1 MGVLDLI
8 RQGNLEAIAEI
19 KPQDLD
25 QFRCQIVALIKL
37 ERYQE
42 ALNLMETNRDELEF
56 EFAYCLYR
64 TNQIEK
70 AFSLCG
76 DTEEFNHLRAMLLYR
91 LERYDEAIKLYSIID
106 EFTDVETNKSACIA
120 MLGSSEQIFEN
131 TSTFATM
138 FNLSC
143 LFCKLQQY
151 EKALKALD
159 RAEQMCKEEMLGEGS
174 SIEEIDKELAVIW
187 AQKGYVFQI
196 QGLDSE
202 ASTLY
207 KKALDSSLSD
217 KFVLTLAGFNLC
229 ILPPMDLGK
238 VEHGLEGAEM
248 DIVKNKLNSNQREI
262 LAYNSI
268 LLKMLQNSVSNAN
281 QAKVTPSV
289 LEMGQNF
296 PGSDLVHLIQA
307 SNISKKKKCLPEL
320 VEYTKLHSQSLNAR
334 LVLLQHFLETSN
346 YNGMKFTLTSMLNE
360 PEFEKSKKG
369 IQSLLRWVYEKLGI
383 IEKAVDFMP
392 EKFTDDTISAN
403 EGLTFFLLKLRLGYF
418 EDSKNGFETLLKE
431 DPTNLTLKA
440 GLLASSACCKIDCQD
455 LLLELKATV
464 NTPSDINEEELEK
477 LPQRVLEEISK
488 VKHRKRKKKPL
499 PKNYDPKKLPDPGKN
514 NLYRAVVS

>member
-1 MGVLDLI
+1 MEVIDLI

-25 QFRCQIVALIKL
+25 RFRCQIVALIKL

-42 ALNLMETNRDELEF
+42 ALKLMETNRDELEF

-70 AFSLCG
+70 AFSLCR
-76 DTEEFNHLRAMLLYR
+76 DTEAFTHLRAMLLYR
-91 LERYDEAIKLYSIID
+91 LERYDEVIKLYSKID
-106 EFTDVETNKSACIA
+106 EFTDLETNKSACIA
-120 MLGSSEQIFEN
+120 MLGLSKQIFES
-131 TSTFATM
+131 TSTFATL

-143 LFCKLQQY
+143 LYCKLQQY
-151 EKALKALD
+151 DKALKTLD
-159 RAEQMCKEEMLGEGS
+159 QAEQLCKEEMLGEGS
-174 SIEEIDKELAVIW
+174 SMEEIDRELAVIF

-196 QGLDSE
+196 LGLDSE
-202 ASTLY
+202 ANILY

-217 KFVLTLAGFNLC
+217 KFVFTVTAFNLS
-229 ILPPMDLGK
+229 ILQPIDLCK
-238 VEHGLEGAEM
+238 VEHGIEGTEM
-248 DIVKNKLNSNQREI
+248 DIIKNKLNSNQREI

-268 LLKMLQNSVSNAN
+268 LLKMLKNSVSNVN
-281 QAKVTPSV
+281 QANVTPNV
-289 LEMGQNF
+289 VEMDQNF
-296 PGSDLVHLIQA
+296 PCSDLVHLIQA

-320 VEYTKLHSQSLNAR
+320 IEYTKLHSQSLNAR
-334 LVLLQHFLETSN
+334 LVLLQHYLETSN
-346 YNGMKFTLTSMLNE
+346 YNGMKLTLTSMLNE
-360 PEFEKSKKG
+360 PEFEKCKKG
-369 IQSLLRWVYEKLGI
+369 IESLLLWVYEKLGN

-392 EKFTDDTISAN
+392 EKLTGDTISAN
-403 EGLTFFLLKLRLGYF
+403 EGLKFSLLKLRLGYF

-455 LLLELKATV
+455 LLLELKAMV

-477 LPQRVLEEISK
+477 LPQRVLEESSK
-488 VKHRKRKKKPL
+488 VKLRKRKTKPL

-514 NLYRAVVS
+514 I